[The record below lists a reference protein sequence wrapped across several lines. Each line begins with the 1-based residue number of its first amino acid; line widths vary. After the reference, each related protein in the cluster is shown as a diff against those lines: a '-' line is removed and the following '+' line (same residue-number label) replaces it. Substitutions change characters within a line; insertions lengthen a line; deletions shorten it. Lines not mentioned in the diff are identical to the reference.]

1 MAYVD
6 FDYLYIAIIYL
17 CFDDKECALM
27 IPLYLMKFDLM
38 GSMIDEWMH
47 FLLFIDVLSNM
58 HYLL

>member
-6 FDYLYIAIIYL
+6 FDYLYIAIMYL

-38 GSMIDEWMH
+38 ESMIGEWIYI
-47 FLLFIDVLSNM
+47 LFVLS
-58 HYLL
+58 